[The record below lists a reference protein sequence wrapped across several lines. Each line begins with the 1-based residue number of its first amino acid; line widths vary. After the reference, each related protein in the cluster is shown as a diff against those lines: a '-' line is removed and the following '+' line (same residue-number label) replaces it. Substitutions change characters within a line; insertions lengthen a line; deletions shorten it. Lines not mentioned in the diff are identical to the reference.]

1 MTNATVGASAVLVP
15 DTPPALRRELG
26 RWDLTAIGINQ
37 VIGSGVFILPS
48 LVAAQVGSWGPFA
61 LLATGFA
68 SLLVALCFAEL
79 GSRFEGTGGPYL
91 YTRAA
96 FGRFVGFEMGWMQ
109 WFTRVTGYATVVNAI
124 VLALGFYWPAI
135 TTGISRASMITCVVL
150 ALGWVN
156 LRGIRQSAFVVN
168 LLTIAKLVPLTVF
181 IVLGLWFIDLS
192 RLTPAGPVSLTQL
205 STSAPLLIF
214 AFGGYDVIGVPA
226 GEATNPRRHL
236 PFAFIATIVAVTAI
250 IVLVQLVAMG
260 TLPDLAAANTPLADA
275 SLLFMG
281 TAGALLISAGSVIS
295 MLGNNMGQVL
305 TGSRILF
312 ALAEHGDLPRSLATI
327 HPRYRTPVIAIIV
340 TTLVSLGLALLGT
353 FAMLAVASAV
363 ARLVT
368 YLGACGATLRLRHQR
383 FRGTVTPATFVIPL
397 GRLVPVLA
405 IGISLLVLAGA
416 TREQLLGGVAALSFG
431 AALFLG
437 NVLFTRRG
445 RSSQPDALSGLPGAD
460 VGLGGKAV

>member
-1 MTNATVGASAVLVP
+1 MANATSIVSVP
-15 DTPPALRRELG
+15 DAALALRRELG

-48 LVAAQVGSWGPFA
+48 LVAAQVGSWSPLA
-61 LLATGFA
+61 LLATGCA

-79 GSRFEGTGGPYL
+79 SSRFEGTGGPYL

-96 FGRFVGFEMGWMQ
+96 FGRFVAFEVGWMQ
-109 WFTRVTGYATVVNAI
+109 WFTRVTGYATVVNAL
-124 VLALGFYWPAI
+124 VLALGFYWPVM
-135 TTGISRASMITCVVL
+135 TTGVSRASMIACVIL
-150 ALGWVN
+150 ALGWIN
-156 LRGIRQSAFVVN
+156 LRGIRQSAFVIN
-168 LLTIAKLVPLTVF
+168 LLTVAKLVPLAVF
-181 IVLGLWFIDLS
+181 IVVGFWFIDTS
-192 RLTPAGPVSLTQL
+192 RLTPAGSVSPKQL
-205 STSAPLLIF
+205 STGALLLIF

-236 PFAFIATIVAVTAI
+236 PFAFIATIIVVTAV
-250 IVLVQLVAMG
+250 IVLVQVVAMG

-312 ALAEHGDLPRSLATI
+312 ALAENGDLPRSFGRI
-327 HPRYRTPVIAIIV
+327 HQRYRTPAMAIIV
-340 TTLVSLGLALLGT
+340 TTLVSLGLALSGS

-368 YLGACGATLRLRHQR
+368 YIGTCAATLRLRHQR
-383 FRGTVTPATFVIPL
+383 FRDTVKPASFVIPM
-397 GRLVPVLA
+397 GRLVPLLA
-405 IGISLLVLAGA
+405 IGVSLLVLTGA
-416 TREQLLGGVAALSFG
+416 TRRQLLGSAATLSVG
-431 AALFLG
+431 AALFLANDRFARRARSVATG
-437 NVLFTRRG
+437 CTLESTRCSHRG
-445 RSSQPDALSGLPGAD
+445 
-460 VGLGGKAV
+460 